1 MRGVMTVHWVA
12 IVVNPHSGPCARKLG
27 GDEGSQSIV
36 AHTVVFIEGGV
47 IGRGSGD

>member
-1 MRGVMTVHWVA
+1 LWTRVPA
-12 IVVNPHSGPCARKLG
+12 LLSASF
-27 GDEGSQSIV
+27 EGTRVRNSQFIV